1 MDLTLFTAT
10 AANSARHFFDNL
22 TDKPV
27 RKLDEKR
34 IWIAPSEKPAP
45 RETSGQVLD
54 SGYRIEPAQGPDPE
68 ENFANQ
74 LLLAHTADGSVA
86 GVY

>member
-27 RKLDEKR
+27 RKLDE

-54 SGYRIEPAQGPDPE
+54 SGYRTEPAQGPGSE